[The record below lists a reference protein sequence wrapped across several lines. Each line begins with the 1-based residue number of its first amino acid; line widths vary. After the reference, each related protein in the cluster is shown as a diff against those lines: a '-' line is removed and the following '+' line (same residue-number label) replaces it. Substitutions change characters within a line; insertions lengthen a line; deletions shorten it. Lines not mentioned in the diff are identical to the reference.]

1 MEKPLRLDR
10 GQIEV
15 IDDKVAEIMKTK
27 SGMERLNM
35 VWDAWA
41 FFEKRIKVY
50 LKNMHPKWTE
60 EQIRKEI
67 VKRVTYGSK

>member
-1 MEKPLRLDR
+1 MKTLRLDK

-15 IDDKVAEIMKTK
+15 VDDRIVKILKAK

-35 VWDAWA
+35 VWDAWT
-41 FFEKRIKVY
+41 FYEKTIRAY
-50 LKNMHPKWTE
+50 LKNKHPEWTE
-60 EQIRKEI
+60 EEIRKEI